1 MLHIEALLAQA
12 VLECELGCHRAKAA
26 AEGVGGPQEPQG
38 VCPGSYVAVH
48 LADVP
53 AVVVLKL
60 QQQVEASSQ
69 ARAASLPTQKLCQLA
84 VGFCVYTWQAS
95 LVEYGL

>member
-1 MLHIEALLAQA
+1 MLSAEGLLAQA
-12 VLECELGCHRAKAA
+12 VMKCEAGCLRAKAA
-26 AEGVGGPQEPQG
+26 AEGVGGPQDPQG

-53 AVVVLKL
+53 AAVVLKL
-60 QQQVEASSQ
+60 QQRVEASSQ

-84 VGFCVYTWQAS
+84 VGFCV
-95 LVEYGL
+95 